1 MGSGAILREVI
12 EAAKLLESE
21 WKISADVYSVTSF
34 TELRREALD
43 NERWNML
50 NPDKKQKT
58 SLIQEIISDQE
69 SPIIASTDYMKSYA
83 EQISNFLPNKFIS
96 LGTDGFGRSDSREA
110 LRNFFEVDRYF
121 IVIASIKALID
132 NKKINKDLLA
142 KAIKKYKINGNKS
155 NLVSI

>member
-1 MGSGAILREVI
+1 
-12 EAAKLLESE
+12 
-21 WKISADVYSVTSF
+21 
-34 TELRREALD
+34 
-43 NERWNML
+43 
-50 NPDKKQKT
+50 
-58 SLIQEIISDQE
+58 
-69 SPIIASTDYMKSYA
+69 MKSYA

-155 NLVSI
+155 NPVSI